1 MSWNYRF
8 VQVGD
13 TVGIYEVYYEGD
25 KPVSRTEDPV
35 SLQGETEV
43 SIRDDLEQLSEDLQ
57 KHPEVLEDSI
67 FGPPV
72 CEMCHRPFDLDRTE
86 NGFTPEQERQILE
99 DFAEVES
106 CSHVW
111 ECRKCKAVQG
121 NDIMTM
127 LEDIVTGKV

>member
-25 KPVSRTEDPV
+25 KPTARTEDPV
-35 SLQGETEV
+35 SLHGETEV
-43 SIRDDLEQLSEDLQ
+43 AIRDDLEQLSEDLQ

-67 FGPPV
+67 FGAPV
-72 CEMCHRPFDLDRTE
+72 CETCHRPFDLDQ
-86 NGFTPEQERQILE
+86 EQ
-99 DFAEVES
+99 
-106 CSHVW
+106 
-111 ECRKCKAVQG
+111 G
-121 NDIMTM
+121 